1 MKANQ
6 ATWPIATMA
15 RLLGVSASGF
25 YVWRQRAPSAHARS
39 DADLSARIRAIYAG
53 SRGTYGMPRVHAEL
67 VEQGI
72 HVARKRVARL
82 MRIAGLRGVSRRKW
96 ITTTQRQAGARA
108 APDLVQRHFN
118 ADAPNRLWVA
128 DATFVPTRAGFLYLA
143 VVLDVFSRRIVG
155 WAMGHHLRTKLMLKA
170 LDMALAQRHA
180 KGVIHHSDQ
189 GCQYTSLALGGA
201 AARPACAHPWAPW
214 ATALITPCASHSS
227 PRSNANCSRA
237 RDSKPTSKPAARSS
251 PSSKVGITRIAATA
265 ALAIAR
271 RSSTSRSTANK
282 TNHARQVSCPPPASV
297 MVVIGDPPAGRGQLT
312 APCHT
317 EELHL
322 LKI

>member
-155 WAMGHHLRTKLMLKA
+155 WAMGHHLRTELMLKA

-189 GCQYTSLALGGA
+189 GCQYTSLAFGRRCREAGV
-201 AARPACAHPWAPW
+201 RPSMGSW

-297 MVVIGDPPAGRGQLT
+297 MVVIGDPPAGRGQL
-312 APCHT
+312 
-317 EELHL
+317 ELPL
-322 LKI
+322 

>member
-25 YVWRQRAPSAHARS
+25 YTWRQRAPSAHACS
-39 DADLSARIRAIYAG
+39 DADLSARIRAIYAS
-53 SRGTYGMPRVHAEL
+53 SRGTCGMPRVHAEL
-67 VEQGI
+67 AEQGI

-155 WAMGHHLRTKLMLKA
+155 WAMGRHLRTELMLKA
-170 LDMALAQRHA
+170 LDMALAQRHV

-189 GCQYTSLALGGA
+189 GCPIHVPGV
-201 AARPACAHPWAPW
+201 W
-214 ATALITPCASHSS
+214 
-227 PRSNANCSRA
+227 
-237 RDSKPTSKPAARSS
+237 
-251 PSSKVGITRIAATA
+251 A
-265 ALAIAR
+265 ALPRGR
-271 RSSTSRSTANK
+271 RAPI
-282 TNHARQVSCPPPASV
+282 HGFC
-297 MVVIGDPPAGRGQLT
+297 GR
-312 APCHT
+312 
-317 EELHL
+317 L
-322 LKI
+322 L

>member
-189 GCQYTSLALGGA
+189 GCQYTSLAFGRRCREAGVRPSMGSVGDCFDNAMCESFFATLECELL
-201 AARPACAHPWAPW
+201 ARTRFETHEQ
-214 ATALITPCASHSS
+214 ASRAIFSFIEGWYNPHRRHSS
-227 PRSNANCSRA
+227 LGYRSPIIYEQIHREQNQPC
-237 RDSKPTSKPAARSS
+237 S
-251 PSSKVGITRIAATA
+251 PSELPTA
-265 ALAIAR
+265 GQRHGRDR
-271 RSSTSRSTANK
+271 R
-282 TNHARQVSCPPPASV
+282 
-297 MVVIGDPPAGRGQLT
+297 PAGRPWTTHSTMPHGGT
-312 APCHT
+312 PPT
-317 EELHL
+317 
-322 LKI
+322 